1 MQRDQLKGAFV
12 SAYKFFTRTTSCFT
26 DADSAFAPEEGMLTV
41 SQQIAH
47 VAHTFDWFIE
57 GAFSE
62 SGFNLDFEKQEEKL
76 RKVTSVEAARHW
88 LEKSVEYALTMIE
101 EKTDEELEAL
111 LPPGPVL
118 GGMPRYSIG
127 PAVTDHT
134 AHHRGSLAVYARLL
148 GRTPLMPYGED

>member
-62 SGFNLDFEKQEEKL
+62 
-76 RKVTSVEAARHW
+76 
-88 LEKSVEYALTMIE
+88 
-101 EKTDEELEAL
+101 
-111 LPPGPVL
+111 
-118 GGMPRYSIG
+118 
-127 PAVTDHT
+127 
-134 AHHRGSLAVYARLL
+134 
-148 GRTPLMPYGED
+148 